1 MASKN
6 IILRKKVEDQ
16 VYDLFL
22 KTIASQVTGTY
33 RDNEKD
39 LQAILATIAGEVDAK
54 TAQTDFDTLSKTVSA
69 TKEKLDTLMAGE
81 LDGSLDT
88 IKEIQDYL
96 LTHEEAYQAL
106 VKIANGKVDAVEGK
120 SLIADELITKI
131 NDLYTKAALDQKLT
145 EMVQATA
152 TAQAAAEA
160 AAEAANKAVKATETN
175 AEAITALQN
184 TVKANGRVILSKSV
198 PEDLTEADLLLFEVA
213 SPGA

>member
-6 IILRKKVEDQ
+6 IILRKNVEDTI
-16 VYDLFL
+16 YDLFL

-33 RDNEKD
+33 RDSEKD
-39 LQAILATIAGEVDAK
+39 VQAILTTIAGEIDAK
-54 TAQTDFDTLSKTVSA
+54 TAKTDFDTLSATVTA
-69 TKEKLDTLMAGE
+69 TKNKLDTLMAGD

-96 LTHEEAYQAL
+96 TTHEEAYQAL
-106 VKIANGKVDAVEGK
+106 VNIANGKVDAVEGK
-120 SLIADELITKI
+120 SLIANELITKI
-131 NDLYTKAALDQKLT
+131 DELYTKADLDQKLST
-145 EMVQATA
+145 MVQATA

-160 AAEAANKAVKATETN
+160 AQTTADKAVKATETN
-175 AEAITALQN
+175 AAAITALQN

-213 SPGA
+213 APGV

>member
-33 RDNEKD
+33 RDSEKD
-39 LQAILATIAGEVDAK
+39 VQAILTTIAGEIDAK
-54 TAQTDFDTLSKTVSA
+54 TARVDFDNLSTTVTA
-69 TKEKLDTLMAGE
+69 TKNKLDTLMAGE

-96 LTHEEAYQAL
+96 TTHEEAYQAL
-106 VKIANGKVDAVEGK
+106 VNIANGKVDAAEGK
-120 SLIADELITKI
+120 SLIANELITKI
-131 NDLYTKAALDQKLT
+131 DELYTKAELDQKLNT
-145 EMVQATA
+145 MVQATA

-160 AAEAANKAVKATETN
+160 AQTSADKAVKATETN
-175 AEAITALQN
+175 AAAITALQN

-213 SPGA
+213 APGV